1 MQTLDEKLKQKSEVT
16 QAKKQDQPLVPNY
29 SDEEIKFIGGLQ
41 IKLEQGQIQRD
52 RVHDEFDGLTL
63 AQYYDANEKGANTYI
78 PPKKNKEDT
87 NFVSG
92 TIRQKLFSYLAY
104 ANSLDLS
111 PSISAYDQKN
121 LEIRG
126 LGLSMEDIIR
136 KTEELDE
143 DDEKKM
149 LRQYELLKQGT
160 VFVEDI
166 WEEKWGFEK
175 QITSKFNGKIQSSKW
190 DKRLKKIYERP
201 TRNII
206 PMINVY
212 LGSITTYDIQ
222 KQPYIFT
229 VNYRPYYEAE
239 GIYGNWERWK
249 YVTKKV
255 RPMVNGPTGQS
266 STDQQGRG
274 MLYNNWRLT
283 DCVEDMVEE
292 VKFQD
297 LPGYEYAVIL
307 NGVLMTPVGMPFPWN
322 YHRYS
327 ITQQNLEPIHNFFA
341 YGKSL
346 VWKLRNNTDILDE
359 MLRLAVLKTQKSFSP
374 ARFNLTGR
382 ILSSRIFMPGK
393 MNYGINPGQLP
404 IDPHESTGLTQS
416 ELAMIQD
423 LKKNIDDLSVAP
435 TFAGQGSKGDQ
446 TATEILNLQRQAQM
460 VMGISVFAL
469 SLLEWK
475 LSWLRLFNILQNW
488 FNPIDNVVDE
498 MRNQLVDVYRN
509 VNVPATIEGAGL
521 GRRISMVSKQQFT
534 PQEVYDTEQQL
545 TDKYQQPIRI
555 TVLNPDVVKSAQ
567 LVWQIVIIPRQKKS
581 NEVSKV
587 LFRGMMA
594 DLQYFGPTVN
604 IPYVQQEFAEVWDR
618 DPNKLFTKTP
628 APQQQPQQQGQNPVA
643 PGIKIPG
650 MPSPESAA
658 NQQIANQ
665 LKQ

>member
-1 MQTLDEKLKQKSEVT
+1 MR
-16 QAKKQDQPLVPNY
+16 
-29 SDEEIKFIGGLQ
+29 
-41 IKLEQGQIQRD
+41 LEQAQIQRD

-92 TIRQKLFSYLAY
+92 TIRQKLFSYLSY
-104 ANSLDLS
+104 VNSLDLS

-126 LGLSMEDIIR
+126 LGLSMEDIVR

-166 WEEKWGFEK
+166 WQEKWGFEK
-175 QITSKFNGKIQSSKW
+175 KMIKKFDGKINSAKW
-190 DKRLKKIYERP
+190 NKRLKKLYEGP

-212 LGSITTYDIQ
+212 LGSITTYDLS
-222 KQPYIFT
+222 KQPYLFT
-229 VNYRPYYEAE
+229 VNYRPYSEAQ

-249 YVTKKV
+249 YVSKKV

-283 DCVEDMVEE
+283 DQVEDMVEE
-292 VKFQD
+292 IKFQN
-297 LPGYEYAVIL
+297 LPDYEFSIII

-322 YHRYS
+322 YHNYS

-346 VWKLRNNTDILDE
+346 VWRLRNNTDILDE
-359 MLRLAVLKTQKSFSP
+359 MLRMAVLKTQKSFSP

-382 ILSSRIFMPGK
+382 VLSSRIFMPGK
-393 MNYGINPGQLP
+393 MNYGINPQQLP
-404 IDPHESTGLTQS
+404 IDPHESTGITQP

-423 LKKNIDDLSVAP
+423 LKANIDSLSINP
-435 TFAGQGSKGDQ
+435 TFSGQQGTKDQ
-446 TATEILNLQRQAQM
+446 TATETLQMMRQAEM
-460 VMGISVFAL
+460 VIGISIFAF

-475 LSWLRLFNILQNW
+475 LSWLRLFNIIENW
-488 FNPIDNVVDE
+488 FNPIDTQVDE
-498 MRNQLVDVYRN
+498 TRKQITNVYRSIN
-509 VNVPATIEGAGL
+509 TPATIEGAGS
-521 GRRISMVSKQQFT
+521 GRRISLVSEQQFS
-534 PQEVYDTEQQL
+534 PEDVYNTEEQL
-545 TDKYQQPIRI
+545 TNKYQQPVRI
-555 TVLNPDVVKSAQ
+555 TVLQPDAVKSAK
-567 LVWQIVIIPRQKKS
+567 LIWQIVVIPRQKKS

-594 DLQYFGPTVN
+594 DLEFFGPTIN
-604 IPYVQQEFAEVWDR
+604 MPYLQEEFAEVWDR

-628 APQQQPQQQGQNPVA
+628 PPQPGQSDQTQPGQSNQAA
-643 PGIKIPG
+643 PGVKIPG
-650 MPSPESAA
+650 MPTPESAV
-658 NQQIANQ
+658 NKQLSQQM
-665 LKQ
+665 KK